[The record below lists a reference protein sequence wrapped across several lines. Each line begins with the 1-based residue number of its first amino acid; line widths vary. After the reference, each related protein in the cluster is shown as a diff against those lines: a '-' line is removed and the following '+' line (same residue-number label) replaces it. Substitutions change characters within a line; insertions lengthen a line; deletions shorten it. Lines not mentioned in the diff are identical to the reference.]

1 MASCSE
7 KTFQFN
13 YAALC
18 SMSDA
23 LTGKWNLPL
32 PTRGQALFSITAP

>member
-7 KTFQFN
+7 KAFQSD
-13 YAALC
+13 YAALY
-18 SMSDA
+18 SRSDA

-32 PTRGQALFSITAP
+32 LTGGQSLPTITAP